1 MALCSF
7 STTATP
13 SYLSSIHNLFKPRP
27 SPLLSLSNPAFI
39 STQNPRISS
48 LQELRLARCSAAKQP
63 SEAPSKKKRKTKRG
77 GGGGGVGSSRGLAV
91 KDVEIEDGFSGSESN
106 SVPYQPLRL
115 PKPPAG
121 FILDDH
127 GRVVMVSPK
136 RIATIV

>member
-1 MALCSF
+1 M
-7 STTATP
+7 
-13 SYLSSIHNLFKPRP
+13 
-27 SPLLSLSNPAFI
+27 
-39 STQNPRISS
+39 
-48 LQELRLARCSAAKQP
+48 
-63 SEAPSKKKRKTKRG
+63 
-77 GGGGGVGSSRGLAV
+77 

-136 RIATIV
+136 RIATIVSPFYFFCLFVVSVESFVG